1 MLIVHFKRTLERIHY
16 TIKVIEIFLNLICM
30 SFTFFLISSF
40 LLIYIIIIEEQGKN
54 GYFISNN

>member
-1 MLIVHFKRTLERIHY
+1 MLFVHFKRNIENIHY

-30 SFTFFLISSF
+30 FFILSYFHHFSC
-40 LLIYIIIIEEQGKN
+40 IYCIIEEQGKN

>member
-16 TIKVIEIFLNLICM
+16 TIKVIEIFLNLICIF
-30 SFTFFLISSF
+30 FTFFLISSF

>member
-16 TIKVIEIFLNLICM
+16 TIKVIEVFLNLICM
-30 SFTFFLISSF
+30 FFTLFLISSF
-40 LLIYIIIIEEQGKN
+40 LLIYVIIIEEQGKN

>member
-30 SFTFFLISSF
+30 FFTLFLISSF
-40 LLIYIIIIEEQGKN
+40 LLMGVIIIEEKEKRIFYKQ
-54 GYFISNN
+54 

>member
-30 SFTFFLISSF
+30 FFTFFLISSF

>member
-30 SFTFFLISSF
+30 FFTFFLISSF
-40 LLIYIIIIEEQGKN
+40 LLIYDIIIEGQGKN